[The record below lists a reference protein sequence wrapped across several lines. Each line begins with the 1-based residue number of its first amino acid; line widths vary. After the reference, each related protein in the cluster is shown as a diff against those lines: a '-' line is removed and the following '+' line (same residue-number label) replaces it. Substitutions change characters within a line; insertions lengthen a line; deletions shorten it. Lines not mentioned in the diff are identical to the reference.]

1 MDLAITVAISC
12 STSPSTTGANDF
24 CSSSS
29 SLSLVLKPKLKN
41 ADWSVAAGVVRVL
54 RDILKYLKSENDD
67 ELVEVFIEAV
77 NCFLSTVP
85 WNLLHEFH
93 VGPNADAQK
102 SSRADVLFQR
112 SLFLGNLVQFLCSL
126 VEQGGAVEAA
136 GGSGDNHHPVF
147 STIINLV
154 PRLLSWCLGEQA
166 DCVSSNNCI
175 SQYFKHKLLVR
186 LNLSLFF

>member
-1 MDLAITVAISC
+1 MI
-12 STSPSTTGANDF
+12 TGANDL

-29 SLSLVLKPKLKN
+29 SLILVLKPKLKN
-41 ADWSVAAGVVRVL
+41 ADWSVAAGVVRAL

-77 NCFLSTVP
+77 NCVLSTVP
-85 WNLLHEFH
+85 WNLLHEIH
-93 VGPNADAQK
+93 VSPNADAQK

-112 SLFLGNLVQFLCSL
+112 SLFLGNLIQFLCSL
-126 VEQGGAVEAA
+126 VEQGGGVEAA
-136 GGSGDNHHPVF
+136 GGSVDKHHPVF

-154 PRLLSWCLGEQA
+154 PKLLSWCLGEQA

-175 SQYFKHKLLVR
+175 SLYFKHKLLVR
-186 LNLSLFF
+186 VNLSLFFEIWKMHK